1 MRDELESTSVSFTAR
16 HAEEVLHAAC
26 LGVGLKSAGA
36 ELVRLGENAVFRLG
50 DPVIVRV
57 ARPSTALSDV
67 ARTAA
72 VARWLADTA
81 YPAARLV
88 PDIEQPV
95 VVDGSAVTFWNRAAE
110 TDRYASP
117 GQLGELLRH
126 LHTLEAPPSLGLP
139 ITDALGSVFRR
150 LPLLNGLTAGD
161 RDFLRDRAYE
171 LQDRYDDL
179 DFALPF
185 GVIHGDAHV
194 HNALD
199 GGAGQAHLIDLDD
212 VAEGPREWDL
222 TVTALYADRLGWH
235 TDAEYR
241 EFARAYRFDVT
252 TWDGYPVLADI
263 HELVMVAWL
272 AQGAAHDPAVMG
284 EVDRRIA
291 DLRSGSERRSWRPF

>member
-1 MRDELESTSVSFTAR
+1 MPFTAQ

-26 LGVGLKSAGA
+26 AGVGLKSAGA

-50 DPVIVRV
+50 DPVVVRV
-57 ARPSTALSDV
+57 ARPSTPLSDV

-81 YPAARLV
+81 YPAASLV

-95 VVDGSAVTFWNRAAE
+95 VVGGSAVTFWNRAAE
-110 TDRYASP
+110 ADRHVSP
-117 GQLGELLRH
+117 GRLGELLRR
-126 LHTLEAPPSLGLP
+126 LHALEAPPSLGLP

-150 LPLLNGLTAGD
+150 LPLLDELAAGD

-194 HNALD
+194 HNTLD
-199 GGAGQAHLIDLDD
+199 DRAGRARLIDLDD
-212 VAEGPREWDL
+212 IAEGPREWDL
-222 TVTALYADRLGWH
+222 TVTALFADRLGWH
-235 TDAEYR
+235 TRDEYDA
-241 EFARAYRFDVT
+241 FARAYGFDVT
-252 TWDGYPVLADI
+252 DWDGYPVLADI
-263 HELVMVAWL
+263 HELTMVAWL
-272 AQGAAHDPAVMG
+272 AQSAAEDPAAAG
-284 EVDRRIA
+284 EVTRRIG
-291 DLRSGSERRSWRPF
+291 DLRAGPAQRTWRPF

>member
-1 MRDELESTSVSFTAR
+1 MPFTA
-16 HAEEVLHAAC
+16 HQAEETLHAAC
-26 LGVGLKSAGA
+26 VGVGLKSAGA

-57 ARPSTALSDV
+57 ARPSTAFSEV

-72 VARWLADTA
+72 VARWLADAA

-95 VVDGSAVTFWNRAAE
+95 VVGGSAVTFWNRTAE

-117 GQLGELLRH
+117 GQLGELLRE
-126 LHTLEAPPSLGLP
+126 LHALEAPPSLALP

-150 LPLLNGLTAGD
+150 LPLLDGLAAGD
-161 RDFLRDRAYE
+161 RDFLRDRAFE

-194 HNALD
+194 NNALND
-199 GGAGQAHLIDLDD
+199 RAGQAQLIDLDD

-222 TVTALYADRLGWH
+222 TVTCLFADRLGWH
-235 TDAEYR
+235 TAAEYDA
-241 EFARAYRFDVT
+241 FARAYGFDVT
-252 TWDGYPVLADI
+252 TWDGYPVLADV
-263 HELVMVAWL
+263 HELMMVAWL
-272 AQGAAHDPAVMG
+272 AQSVAENPAVG
-284 EVDRRIA
+284 DEVGRRIA
-291 DLRSGSERRSWRPF
+291 DLRSGTPHRAWRPF